1 MAAVETDYNSRSLD
15 RSSMKIKR
23 KPSRKKPS
31 NTLPVPLKSGSL
43 EDVTITGTQVK
54 EIPVDF
60 PVNMD
65 ALLNRTDQVMDIE
78 LRENGSNDH
87 FHRAVEGK
95 VIPSREAI
103 RRLSTK
109 KRKSADKLLDDEIT
123 KGLTDSNL
131 SESETQDEITPIIKL
146 NTADELT
153 SSEFADGLGEVI
165 RIHHCNGMK
174 LLSNNR
180 DSTDSGIAI
189 SEMNDREAVTH
200 GNSTENS
207 PTDTNITLRDHVAPA
222 ANHLKLIKGSPF
234 DSLKYGTKRHRDSM
248 LLSQL
253 CVVTV
258 TLPADIQQ
266 GQKGRGATL
275 KFRFSPYT
283 QIETLRVAILK
294 VHTVIILVMC
304 IVSSLIMLILLS

>member
-78 LRENGSNDH
+78 LRDNGSNDH
-87 FHRAVEGK
+87 FHRSVEGK

-189 SEMNDREAVTH
+189 SEMNDREAATH

-207 PTDTNITLRDHVAPA
+207 PTDTNITLRDHVAPV

-294 VHTVIILVMC
+294 VHTVIILVIC
-304 IVSSLIMLILLS
+304 IVSS

>member
-1 MAAVETDYNSRSLD
+1 MAAVDTDYNSCSLD

-109 KRKSADKLLDDEIT
+109 KRKSADKLLDDEMT
-123 KGLTDSNL
+123 KCLTDSNH
-131 SESETQDEITPIIKL
+131 SESDTQEEMTPIIKL

-174 LLSNNR
+174 ILSNNR

-189 SEMNDREAVTH
+189 SEMNDREAATH

-207 PTDTNITLRDHVAPA
+207 PTDTSITLRDHVAPA
-222 ANHLKLIKGSPF
+222 TNHLKLIKGSPF

-294 VHTVIILVMC
+294 VHIYCYNHVYCCLF
-304 IVSSLIMLILLS
+304 